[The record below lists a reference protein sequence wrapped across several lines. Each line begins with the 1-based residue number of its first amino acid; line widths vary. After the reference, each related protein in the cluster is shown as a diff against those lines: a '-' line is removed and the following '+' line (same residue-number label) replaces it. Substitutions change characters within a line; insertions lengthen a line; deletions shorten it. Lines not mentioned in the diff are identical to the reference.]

1 MEKGTKVTYIAT
13 GEKMLIQEKVDD
25 NLYYCAIDPDIE
37 NLQDIDNAKY
47 ISLIDI
53 SELNQGW
60 NE

>member
-13 GEKMLIQEKVDD
+13 GERMLIQEKVDD

-53 SELNQGW
+53 SELKQGW
-60 NE
+60 ND